1 MLEIPS
7 ICLRPQGYRE
17 CVWWEILNANKA
29 VHTKHLRGFGF
40 ESFYVTAFQRSSGC
54 SFCWSDCCVTAI
66 PWFLSTSMA
75 IGILCIGPGCLW
87 GRRQWF
93 IEQVLWLGQVLSNRN
108 SCFGNSRQSLC
119 IAFSTWASG
128 LTFWTDWWGLEITSL
143 GALKVIF
150 VNSLK
155 AVR

>member
-1 MLEIPS
+1 MFEASRIQRM
-7 ICLRPQGYRE
+7 CLVRNAE
-17 CVWWEILNANKA
+17 CKQSWLSTLNTWG
-29 VHTKHLRGFGF
+29 VFGF
-40 ESFYVTAFQRSSGC
+40 ESFYVTVFQKSSGC

-66 PWFLSTSMA
+66 PCFLSTSVA

-93 IEQVLWLGQVLSNRN
+93 IEQVLWLGQVLSHRN

-119 IAFSTWASG
+119 MAFSTWASG
-128 LTFWTDWWGLEITSL
+128 LIFWTDWWGLSDWNDL
-143 GALKVIF
+143 FRGVLKVLF
-150 VNSLK
+150 VNTLK